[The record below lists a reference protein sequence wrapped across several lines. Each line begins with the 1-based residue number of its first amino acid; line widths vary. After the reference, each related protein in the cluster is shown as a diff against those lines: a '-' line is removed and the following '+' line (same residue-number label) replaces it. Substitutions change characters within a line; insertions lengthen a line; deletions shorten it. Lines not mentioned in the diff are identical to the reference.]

1 MLMNNMHGELFKA
14 QRWWTGWGGS
24 GEKGQERLPVP
35 SRDLSD
41 WGSVSEMDKQDES
54 INMSRL
60 LKLQAVVLYAG

>member
-1 MLMNNMHGELFKA
+1 
-14 QRWWTGWGGS
+14 
-24 GEKGQERLPVP
+24 VP